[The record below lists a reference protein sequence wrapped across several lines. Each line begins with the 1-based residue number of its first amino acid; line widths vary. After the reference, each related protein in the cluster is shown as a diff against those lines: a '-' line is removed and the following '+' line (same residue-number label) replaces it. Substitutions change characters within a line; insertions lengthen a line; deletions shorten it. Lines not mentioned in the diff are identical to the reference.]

1 MPTLFLPA
9 VVAVLL
15 IACALVIV
23 ARIQKRLI
31 RTWVASGSQSGTFA
45 PEFSYHLRQWSKEFG
60 LWHDVQRLSF
70 IVGAASIVA
79 LIGYLLGMLTIAN

>member
-9 VVAVLL
+9 VVAIFL
-15 IACALVIV
+15 IACALIIV

-60 LWHDVQRLSF
+60 LWHDVQRF
-70 IVGAASIVA
+70 AFAVGAACPIVM
-79 LIGYLLGMLTIAN
+79 IGYALFAFAL